1 MVSKE
6 TIVKLAA
13 AAPALIFMALLRTD
27 ADPALWQA
35 GLIAIMLY
43 CLNYAALITAAK
55 DARMA
60 RKRKNRELGERDI
73 RRWAEEDF
81 SGRAVS

>member
-13 AAPALIFMALLRTD
+13 AVPALFFMALLRTD

-35 GLIAIMLY
+35 ALVSIMFY
-43 CLNYAALITAAK
+43 CVNRAVIDITAK
-55 DARMA
+55 EIRMNRRREI
-60 RKRKNRELGERDI
+60 RKLEMQDI

-81 SGRAVS
+81 SGRAV